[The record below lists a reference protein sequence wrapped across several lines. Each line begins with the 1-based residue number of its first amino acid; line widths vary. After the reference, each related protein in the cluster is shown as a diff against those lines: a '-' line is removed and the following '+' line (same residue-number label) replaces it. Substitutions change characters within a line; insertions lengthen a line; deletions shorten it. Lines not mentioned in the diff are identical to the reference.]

1 MVDQDALTALDA
13 LQWLRTG
20 EEVCR
25 RYAMS
30 PPTVSRYSRK
40 CLDLFGLELQRIH
53 GEWHTVG
60 DASILL
66 LERRLHQTARWMGYR
81 PLRLEATYWSGPLL
95 CTPTPERWI
104 LGLSNIVGM
113 PRNLQLVRDRIVDVC
128 ISGLPDV
135 PAADDPELTSIAL
148 SSMPVF
154 FVVQPSHPL
163 IGQSGLSWSD
173 IAQFPTLALP
183 ANSYPKVEEAL
194 KSIGLW
200 NDCVRMSRYRREAWE
215 GKSEAELT
223 IGYGTHLSMEV
234 SGGHLVRLPLN
245 LPFASGEVMI
255 VRREFSAH
263 PEMLCLRDLILSRLR
278 TFADRY
284 SDIQLLQQ
292 KASL

>member
-1 MVDQDALTALDA
+1 MVDLDALTALDA

-25 RYAMS
+25 RFAIS
-30 PPTVSRYSRK
+30 PPTVSRQSRK
-40 CLDLFGLELQRIH
+40 CLDLFGLDLQRIN

-60 DASILL
+60 DDSILV

-135 PAADDPELTSIAL
+135 PADDDLELTSIAL

-154 FVVQPSHPL
+154 FVVQPNHPL
-163 IGQSGLSWSD
+163 IGKSGLSWLD

-183 ANSYPKVEEAL
+183 ANSYPKVEESL
-194 KSIGLW
+194 KAIGLW

-234 SGGHLVRLPLN
+234 SGGNLVRLPLN

-263 PEMLCLRDLILSRLR
+263 LELLSLRDLILSRLKN
-278 TFADRY
+278 FAELFP
-284 SDIQLLQQ
+284 DIVLLQE
-292 KASL
+292 A

>member
-1 MVDQDALTALDA
+1 MVELDALTALDA

-25 RYAMS
+25 RFGIS
-30 PPTVSRYSRK
+30 PPTVSRQSRR
-40 CLDLFGLELQRIH
+40 CLDLFGLDLQRIN

-60 DASILL
+60 DVSLLL
-66 LERRLHQTARWMGYR
+66 LERRLHQTARWMRYR

-95 CTPTPERWI
+95 CTPTPKRWI

-113 PRNLQLVRDRIVDVC
+113 PRNLQLVRERIVDVC

-135 PAADDPELTSIAL
+135 PAADDHELTSIAL

-154 FVVQPSHPL
+154 FVVQPNHPL
-163 IGQSGLSWSD
+163 IERSGLSYSD
-173 IAQFPTLALP
+173 ISQFPTLALP
-183 ANSYPKVEEAL
+183 ANSYPQVEESL

-215 GKSEAELT
+215 GKSEVELT
-223 IGYGTHLSMEV
+223 IGYGTDLSMEV
-234 SGGHLVRLPLN
+234 SGGDLVRLPLN
-245 LPFASGEVMI
+245 LPFTSGEVMI

-263 PEMLCLRDLILSRLR
+263 PELLALRDLILSRLNA
-278 TFADRY
+278 FADRY
-284 SDIQLLQQ
+284 PDIKLLHNP
-292 KASL
+292 

>member
-1 MVDQDALTALDA
+1 MIDQDALAALDA

-20 EEVCR
+20 EEVSSR
-25 RYAMS
+25 FAMS
-30 PPTVSRYSRK
+30 PPTVSRQSRK
-40 CLDLFGLELQRIH
+40 CLNLFGLELQRIQ
-53 GEWHTVG
+53 GEWTIAG
-60 DASILL
+60 DTSILQ

-113 PRNLQLVRDRIVDVC
+113 PRNLQLVRDRIVDAC

-135 PAADDPELTSIAL
+135 PAADDPELTSLAL

-154 FVVQPSHPL
+154 FVVQSGHPL
-163 IGQSGLSWSD
+163 IGSSGLTWSD
-173 IAQFPTLALP
+173 IAQFPTLGLP
-183 ANSYPKVEEAL
+183 TGLYPRVEESL

-200 NDCVRMSRYRREAWE
+200 NDCVRMSRYRRDAWE

-223 IGYGTHLSMEV
+223 IGYGTDLSLEV
-234 SGGHLVRLPLN
+234 SGGNLVKLPLK
-245 LPFASGEVMI
+245 LPFDSGEVMI
-255 VRREFSAH
+255 MHREFCAH
-263 PEMLCLRDLILSRLR
+263 PEMVSLQELIRFRLK

-284 SDIQLLQQ
+284 PEITLL
-292 KASL
+292 

>member
-1 MVDQDALTALDA
+1 MVDLDALTALDA

-25 RYAMS
+25 RFAMS
-30 PPTVSRYSRK
+30 PPTVSRKSRK
-40 CLDLFGLELQRIH
+40 CLDLFGLDLERIQ

-60 DASILL
+60 DVSILL
-66 LERRLHQTARWMGYR
+66 LERRLHQAARWMGHR

-128 ISGLPDV
+128 ISGLPEI
-135 PAADDPELTSIAL
+135 PAADDPELTSMAL

-154 FVVQPSHPL
+154 FVVQPGHPL
-163 IGQSGLSWSD
+163 IGHSGLSWSD

-183 ANSYPKVEEAL
+183 ANSYPKVEESL
-194 KSIGLW
+194 ESIGLW
-200 NDCVRMSRYRREAWE
+200 NDCVRMSRYRRDAWE

-234 SGGHLVRLPLN
+234 SGGTLVRLPLN

-255 VRREFSAH
+255 VRKEFSAH
-263 PEMLCLRDLILSRLR
+263 PELLSLRQVILTRLK

-284 SDIQLLQQ
+284 PDIKLLQET
-292 KASL
+292 

>member
-1 MVDQDALTALDA
+1 MVDLDALTALDA

-25 RYAMS
+25 RFAMS
-30 PPTVSRYSRK
+30 PPTVSRKSRK
-40 CLDLFGLELQRIH
+40 CLDLFGLDLERIQ

-60 DASILL
+60 DVSILL
-66 LERRLHQTARWMGYR
+66 LERRLHQAARWMGHR

-135 PAADDPELTSIAL
+135 PAADDPELTSMAL

-154 FVVQPSHPL
+154 FVVQPGHPL
-163 IGQSGLSWSD
+163 IGHSGLSWSD

-183 ANSYPKVEEAL
+183 ANSYPKVEESL
-194 KSIGLW
+194 ESIGLW
-200 NDCVRMSRYRREAWE
+200 NDCVRMSRYRRDAWE

-234 SGGHLVRLPLN
+234 SGGTLVRLPLN

-255 VRREFSAH
+255 VRKEFSAH
-263 PEMLCLRDLILSRLR
+263 PELLSLRQVILTRLK

-284 SDIQLLQQ
+284 PDIKLLQET
-292 KASL
+292 